1 MNFKVV
7 AILILLLP
15 FVQVYAQVEEQE
27 GNLNGKIDK
36 MQDVI
41 DKCTQTIRIYPD
53 AFDLI
58 LDDCFKFIDVA
69 NANITGLLKD
79 NRNTIENI
87 LYGK

>member
-41 DKCTQTIRIYPD
+41 DKCTQTIRIDPD